1 MMNKVTMLIGNK
13 VDLVEAIPGQRQV
26 DQQLFLIEICDEIFT
41 FRQFFLSSLD
51 KNVVFLLQNFAGTIS
66 NSERVC
72 GRQWVKFRRNK
83 RRDQHKC
90 QTRLREVATG
100 NLRSGTS
107 IFAKRVYSRSSS
119 PYSQSRQNFSN
130 TFSKQYC

>member
-1 MMNKVTMLIGNK
+1 MLIGNK

-41 FRQFFLSSLD
+41 FESTVFFYHLLTRMLY
-51 KNVVFLLQNFAGTIS
+51 FLLQNFAGTIS
-66 NSERVC
+66 NSERIC

-83 RRDQHKC
+83 CRDQHKC

-119 PYSQSRQNFSN
+119 PHSQSRQNFN
-130 TFSKQYC
+130 NIFSRQYC